1 MITLNFLIRIFI
13 GIYLVFLLTSCA
25 SLNSTNASGSYQK
38 ENFMRNIQ
46 LEKNGKFFLYDS
58 ATYGHQKTQIRN
70 CPLVSFGTWENHG
83 SKFIEL
89 NTSDNILYPI
99 LDVQVTSKSI
109 NNDSLS
115 FEILT
120 NIPER
125 FMNNLSYRL
134 HLKYDGEYDFRN
146 KISGRFKTSLIT
158 LKQPHFGI
166 KIKSIS
172 VEVFYEPNRQLIHD
186 YNGFSAI
193 STTELEVDK
202 QDNYFIIKIPDL
214 DICYF
219 EYERYEGEYLRIL
232 NKNTLLWNNEIYI
245 KKD

>member
-1 MITLNFLIRIFI
+1 
-13 GIYLVFLLTSCA
+13 
-25 SLNSTNASGSYQK
+25 
-38 ENFMRNIQ
+38 MRYIH
-46 LEKNGKFFLYDS
+46 LEKNGNFFLYDS
-58 ATYGHQKTQIRN
+58 ATYGHQKTQSRN
-70 CPLVSFGTWENHG
+70 CPLVSFGTWKNHG
-83 SKFIEL
+83 NKFIEL
-89 NTSDNILYPI
+89 NTADNILYPI
-99 LDVQVTSKSI
+99 LDVQVASKSI

-120 NIPER
+120 NIPEK
-125 FMNNLSYRL
+125 FMNKVSYRL

-146 KISGRFKTSLIT
+146 EISGRFKTNLIT
-158 LKQPHFGI
+158 LKQPHFGV

-172 VEVFYEPNRQLIHD
+172 VEVFYEPNRQLIDD

-193 STTELEVDK
+193 STTELQVDK

-232 NKNTLLWNNEIYI
+232 NKNELLWNNEIYL